1 MKYYILLIY
10 LLAFSLATEGNTAV
24 KDSLSEALP
33 FCFNTRMRLF
43 AADDAA

>member
-33 FCFNTRMRLF
+33 SSLF
-43 AADDAA
+43 SSAKTGNHD